1 MSRVFEALTKANQER
16 ERQTEKVAKERV
28 HKPAEEIALSNVSP
42 IKKTPPIRRIE
53 SHEIPVPVARPSI
66 PRRSFRDRLTELV
79 SSWDLRRYT
88 AHPIVA
94 LDEESPASEQYIILR
109 KQLKRLRAESGIRTV
124 AITSPSKR
132 DGKTMVSVNLAAAIA
147 MEDGEKVLLIDA
159 DLRGPIVHRYFNE
172 NLSPGLADYF
182 GARSAIGIQ
191 GLVRETRVAGLS
203 IVTAGRPSRSARAI
217 LGKERSRSRQ
227 MLQDVQRDLPA
238 HMILID
244 APPVLSAP
252 DPLLVSRQV
261 DGVIMVIRA
270 GKTPKDYVAKA
281 LSSLK
286 STKILGIVLN
296 GADVDLGS
304 KDYYYYSSPSSHS

>member
-1 MSRVFEALTKANQER
+1 MSRVFEALTKANRER

-28 HKPAEEIALSNVSP
+28 HKPVEEIASSNVSP
-42 IKKTPPIRRIE
+42 IKKAPIIRHVE

-66 PRRSFRDRLTELV
+66 PRRSLRDRLTELV

-147 MEDGEKVLLIDA
+147 MEDEEKVLLIDA
-159 DLRGPIVHRYFNE
+159 DLRGPTVHRYFNV

-182 GARSAIGIQ
+182 GAKSAIGIQ
-191 GLVRETRVAGLS
+191 GLVRETRVAGLGV
-203 IVTAGRPSRSARAI
+203 VTAGRPSRSARAI
-217 LGKERSRSRQ
+217 LGKQRSRQ

-304 KDYYYYSSPSSHS
+304 KDYYYYSSPNSHS

>member
-1 MSRVFEALTKANQER
+1 MSRVFEALTKAHQER
-16 ERQTEKVAKERV
+16 ERETEKVTKDRMS
-28 HKPAEEIALSNVSP
+28 KPAREVALNSVSSVTKAP
-42 IKKTPPIRRIE
+42 TLRHID
-53 SHEIPVPVARPSI
+53 SHELPAAVPKPSF
-66 PRRSFRDRLTELV
+66 PRRSWRDRLSELV
-79 SSWDLRRYT
+79 SGWDLRRYT
-88 AHPIVA
+88 THPIVA

-132 DGKTMVSVNLAAAIA
+132 DGKTTVSVNLAAAIA
-147 MEDGEKVLLIDA
+147 MEDEEKVVLIDA

-172 NLSPGLADYF
+172 ALSPGLADYF
-182 GARSAIGIQ
+182 GAKSPIGIES
-191 GLVRETRVAGLS
+191 LIRETRVPGLG
-203 IVTAGRPSRSARAI
+203 IITAGKPSRSAKAV
-217 LGKERSRSRQ
+217 LGKERNRR
-227 MLQDVQRDLPA
+227 MLKDVQRSLPA
-238 HMILID
+238 HVILID
-244 APPVLSAP
+244 SPPVLSAP

-270 GKTPKDYVAKA
+270 GKTPKDSVAKA

-304 KDYYYYSSPSSHS
+304 KDYSYYSNPNSH